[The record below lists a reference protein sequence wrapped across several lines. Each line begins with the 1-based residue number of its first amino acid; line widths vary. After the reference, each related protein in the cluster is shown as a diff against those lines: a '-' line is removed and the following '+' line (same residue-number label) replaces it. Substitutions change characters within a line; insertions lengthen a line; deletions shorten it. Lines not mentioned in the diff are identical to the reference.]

1 MIFVDTSFFFAFFS
15 EDDANHTRVVEVFEE
30 FEGRNLPEILVT
42 TDHVVF
48 ETITLTRYR
57 ISHERAVFVGERLYS
72 ERMARIHQASFEE
85 QRAAF
90 DPLQEALR
98 LEVLHRGLSE
108 LRSHAEARHQRSL
121 GRRLGLHPPR
131 LPRAARAAAAHVT
144 MASPRQLGHSLLARL
159 TARVLLLGQ
168 GRAVTRPA

>member
-90 DPLQEALR
+90 DYFKRHSDKKYSTVDCLSFVLMRKLGINEAWAVDSDFTHHGFLVR
-98 LEVLHRGLSE
+98 PG
-108 LRSHAEARHQRSL
+108 
-121 GRRLGLHPPR
+121 PR
-131 LPRAARAAAAHVT
+131 PRT
-144 MASPRQLGHSLLARL
+144 
-159 TARVLLLGQ
+159 
-168 GRAVTRPA
+168 